1 MRKLQIP
8 AKCFCP
14 WLCCTSLPWHR
25 YLHPPLQKAS
35 THTRAHTRC
44 VRYISPLSSIY
55 RRHHRGVFRL
65 GQCHLPLCMWIIEI
79 RLSTV
84 IVDCVEPSVIVSQ
97 NVLRD
102 FSTQEETTTKKGG
115 TYEQLNFEEKKKER
129 KKKDKNTT
137 TWASIYC
144 TLYICHSI
152 CLNMEDL
159 KVYVN

>member
-1 MRKLQIP
+1 MRPRLWGDVESDP
-8 AKCFCP
+8 AEVFLHAR
-14 WLCCTSLPWHR
+14 LCCTSLPWHR
-25 YLHPPLQKAS
+25 YLTPPEKNWLE
-35 THTRAHTRC
+35 HTWKMC
-44 VRYISPLSSIY
+44 QYVSPLSSLTATLVRY
-55 RRHHRGVFRL
+55 FQRQ
-65 GQCHLPLCMWIIEI
+65 GQCHFPLCMWIIEI

-84 IVDCVEPSVIVSQ
+84 IVHCVEPSVIVNQ

-102 FSTQEETTTKKGG
+102 FSTQEKKKGG
-115 TYEQLNFEEKKKER
+115 TNER
-129 KKKDKNTT
+129 LTTGKRHKHDT

>member
-1 MRKLQIP
+1 MRPRLWGDVESDP
-8 AKCFCP
+8 AEVFLHAR
-14 WLCCTSLPWHR
+14 LCCTSLPWHR
-25 YLHPPLQKAS
+25 YLTPPEKIGLNTLGRCVSMSVPSHLLQPPL
-35 THTRAHTRC
+35 
-44 VRYISPLSSIY
+44 YGIF
-55 RRHHRGVFRL
+55 RR
-65 GQCHLPLCMWIIEI
+65 GQCHFPLCMWIIEI

-84 IVDCVEPSVIVSQ
+84 IVHCVEPSVIVNQ

-102 FSTQEETTTKKGG
+102 FSTQEKKGG
-115 TYEQLNFEEKKKER
+115 TNER
-129 KKKDKNTT
+129 LTTGKRHKHDT